1 MSMNYED
8 FKKEIYKI
16 TGIDLNSYK
25 ERQMKRRLN
34 SLISK
39 RGFDGYQSYIEAI
52 KKDSMLYDE
61 FMTYITINVS
71 EFCRNPEQWVK
82 LKEFILPMLIKEN
95 KKLKIWSAACSSGE
109 EPYTIA
115 MILNEFYPLEDIKI
129 IATDL
134 DKDILEKAKKGIY
147 AEKSMTNLPKSYLQK
162 HFTKDG
168 NTYCIKD
175 QLKECIEFRHHNLLS
190 DEYPSNC
197 HLIVCRNVLIYF
209 TEEAKTEIYKKFN
222 KALAP
227 SGLLFIGSTE
237 QILLYSNYNLK
248 PIQTFFYQK
257 EKDL

>member
-115 MILNEFYPLEDIKI
+115 MILNEFFPLEDIKI

-147 AEKSMTNLPKSYLQK
+147 AEKSMTNLPK
-162 HFTKDG
+162 
-168 NTYCIKD
+168 
-175 QLKECIEFRHHNLLS
+175 
-190 DEYPSNC
+190 
-197 HLIVCRNVLIYF
+197 VLF
-209 TEEAKTEIYKKFN
+209 AKILYKRW
-222 KALAP
+222 
-227 SGLLFIGSTE
+227 E
-237 QILLYSNYNLK
+237 HLLYKRSAKRMY
-248 PIQTFFYQK
+248 
-257 EKDL
+257 